1 MERLINPYTGHAV
14 EAEGEVAERLRAQ
27 GFKPE
32 AKPRRA
38 PAKKPAPKKPKT
50 TG

>member
-14 EAEGEVAERLRAQ
+14 EAEGDVAKVLKEH

-32 AKPRRA
+32 PKRR
-38 PAKKPAPKKPKT
+38 KPAPKKPKT
-50 TG
+50 TE

>member
-14 EAEGEVAERLRAQ
+14 EAEGKAAERLKAQ

-32 AKPRRA
+32 AAPKRR
-38 PAKKPAPKKPKT
+38 KPAPKKTKT
-50 TG
+50 E